1 MRHKARNISLM
12 GDYSMHIYI
21 IFSKYT
27 YINVP
32 TILIK
37 TAAFKWVVHSKY
49 IPMSAE
55 KIGQIMSN

>member
-1 MRHKARNISLM
+1 MRHKERSISLM

-37 TAAFKWVVHSKY
+37 TAAFK
-49 IPMSAE
+49 
-55 KIGQIMSN
+55 